1 MTERDT
7 DDTGSRLAAEI
18 QGGIFM
24 GVLVNVGSIMG
35 KEILN
40 LAEGTMIGK
49 VCGVALTS
57 DNKVAGLKVR
67 PKKIMGVVNVVPFE
81 NVKAFGATITV
92 NDVDGAACADVRDAL
107 GKNVITADGNLLGR
121 VEELAFD
128 AETGDI
134 AEIVIK
140 GELMDTML
148 NGRGILPGEKLVSIG
163 KDVVIAAENITAED
177 FQTPAEEVYGDWKE
191 LDELLNDIEKE
202 NEQIMFGDVDDD
214 DNDEKD
220 FEDKVEST
228 LEGFAKTMEETF
240 KKLKDEVTSDSF
252 KEQTNQAIDRFG
264 AEAKNLF
271 SEMREWVKN
280 IDTDSI
286 KSKISRKEEPEDVL
300 AADLEAQLEN
310 LTVEKPVLDEEG
322 NVIVWPGQIIGKEEI
337 KIALRGG
344 KLQELLDMATVS
356 LLKEEPAEEPAVEVV
371 EDAEPEI
378 EVEVIVAEPEISE
391 EDEAFIAEE
400 AAKLEQAEESVEESA
415 EQEEISAGTEEKV
428 EE

>member
-1 MTERDT
+1 
-7 DDTGSRLAAEI
+7 
-18 QGGIFM
+18 M

-35 KEILN
+35 KDILN

-49 VCGVALTS
+49 VCGVALTP
-57 DNKVAGLKVR
+57 DNKVAGLKVKS
-67 PKKIMGVVNVVPFE
+67 KKIMGTMNVVPFE

-92 NDVDGAACADVRDAL
+92 NDVDGTACADTRDAL

-148 NGRGILPGEKLVSIG
+148 DGRGILPGEKLVSIG
-163 KDVVIAAENITAED
+163 KDVVIAVENITAED

-191 LDELLNDIEKE
+191 LDELLEDIEKE
-202 NEQIMFGDVDDD
+202 NEQIMFEDIDEDDD
-214 DNDEKD
+214 A
-220 FEDKVEST
+220 EDKVEST
-228 LEGFAKTMEETF
+228 LEGFAKTMEETL
-240 KKLKDEVTSDSF
+240 KKLKDEVTSESF
-252 KEQTNQAIDRFG
+252 KEQTNQAIDRFS

-271 SEMREWVKN
+271 GEMREWVKN

-286 KSKISRKEEPEDVL
+286 KSRITRKEEPEDVL
-300 AADLEAQLEN
+300 AADLVSQLEN
-310 LTVEKPVLDEEG
+310 LTVAKPVLDEDG

-337 KIALRGG
+337 KAALRGG
-344 KLQELLDMATVS
+344 RLQELLDMATVS
-356 LLKEEPAEEPAVEVV
+356 LVKEETAAEPEEKT
-371 EDAEPEI
+371 EEPEI
-378 EVEVIVAEPEISE
+378 EVEVFVEETNDAEETAPEIEVEVFVEEPELSE
-391 EDEAFIAEE
+391 EDAAFIAEE
-400 AAKLEQAEESVEESA
+400 AAKIEQAED
-415 EQEEISAGTEEKV
+415 AGNEEKV

>member
-1 MTERDT
+1 
-7 DDTGSRLAAEI
+7 
-18 QGGIFM
+18 M

-35 KEILN
+35 KDILN

-49 VCGVALTS
+49 VCGVALTP
-57 DNKVAGLKVR
+57 DNKVAGLKVKS
-67 PKKIMGVVNVVPFE
+67 KKIMGTMNVVPFE

-92 NDVDGAACADVRDAL
+92 NDVDGTACADTRDAL

-148 NGRGILPGEKLVSIG
+148 DGRGILPGEKLVSIG
-163 KDVVIAAENITAED
+163 KDVVIAVENITAED

-191 LDELLNDIEKE
+191 LDELLEDIEKE
-202 NEQIMFGDVDDD
+202 NEQIMFEDIDEDDD
-214 DNDEKD
+214 A
-220 FEDKVEST
+220 EDKVEST
-228 LEGFAKTMEETF
+228 LESFAKTMEETL
-240 KKLKDEVTSDSF
+240 KKLKDEVTSESF
-252 KEQTNQAIDRFG
+252 KEQTNQAIDRFS

-271 SEMREWVKN
+271 GEMREWVKN

-286 KSKISRKEEPEDVL
+286 KSRITRKEEPEDVL
-300 AADLEAQLEN
+300 AADLVSQLEN
-310 LTVEKPVLDEEG
+310 LTVAKPVLDEDG

-337 KIALRGG
+337 KAALRGG
-344 KLQELLDMATVS
+344 RLQELLDMATVS
-356 LLKEEPAEEPAVEVV
+356 LVKEETAAEPAEKTE
-371 EDAEPEI
+371 EPEI
-378 EVEVIVAEPEISE
+378 EVEVFVEETNDAEETAPEIEVEVFVEEPELSE
-391 EDEAFIAEE
+391 EDAAFIAEE
-400 AAKLEQAEESVEESA
+400 AAKIEQAED
-415 EQEEISAGTEEKV
+415 AGNEEKV

>member
-1 MTERDT
+1 
-7 DDTGSRLAAEI
+7 
-18 QGGIFM
+18 M

-35 KEILN
+35 KDILN

-49 VCGVALTS
+49 VCGVALTP
-57 DNKVAGLKVR
+57 DNKVAGLKVKS
-67 PKKIMGVVNVVPFE
+67 KKIMGTMNVVPFE

-92 NDVDGAACADVRDAL
+92 NDVDGTACADTRDAL

-148 NGRGILPGEKLVSIG
+148 DGRGILPGEKLVSIG
-163 KDVVIAAENITAED
+163 KDVVIAVENITAED

-191 LDELLNDIEKE
+191 LDELLEDIEKE
-202 NEQIMFGDVDDD
+202 NEQIMFEDIDEDDD
-214 DNDEKD
+214 A
-220 FEDKVEST
+220 EDKVEST
-228 LEGFAKTMEETF
+228 LEGFAKTMEETL
-240 KKLKDEVTSDSF
+240 KKLKDEVTSESF
-252 KEQTNQAIDRFG
+252 KEQTNQAIDRFS

-271 SEMREWVKN
+271 GEMREWVKN

-286 KSKISRKEEPEDVL
+286 KSRITRKEEPEDVL
-300 AADLEAQLEN
+300 AADLVSQLEN
-310 LTVEKPVLDEEG
+310 LTVAKPVLDEDG

-337 KIALRGG
+337 KAALRGG
-344 KLQELLDMATVS
+344 RLQELLDMATVS
-356 LLKEEPAEEPAVEVV
+356 LVKEETAAEPAEKTE
-371 EDAEPEI
+371 EPEI
-378 EVEVIVAEPEISE
+378 EVEVFVVESELSE
-391 EDEAFIAEE
+391 EDAAFIAEE
-400 AAKLEQAEESVEESA
+400 AAKIEQAED
-415 EQEEISAGTEEKV
+415 AGNEEKV

>member
-1 MTERDT
+1 
-7 DDTGSRLAAEI
+7 
-18 QGGIFM
+18 M

-35 KEILN
+35 KDILN

-49 VCGVALTS
+49 VCGVALTP
-57 DNKVAGLKVR
+57 DNKVAGLKVKS
-67 PKKIMGVVNVVPFE
+67 KKIMGTMNVVPFE

-92 NDVDGAACADVRDAL
+92 NDVDGTACADTRDAL

-148 NGRGILPGEKLVSIG
+148 DGRGILPGEKLVSIG
-163 KDVVIAAENITAED
+163 KDVVIAVENITAED

-191 LDELLNDIEKE
+191 LDELLEDIEKE
-202 NEQIMFGDVDDD
+202 NEQIMFEDIDEDDD
-214 DNDEKD
+214 T
-220 FEDKVEST
+220 EDKVEST
-228 LEGFAKTMEETF
+228 LEGFAKTMEETL
-240 KKLKDEVTSDSF
+240 KKLKDEVTSESF
-252 KEQTNQAIDRFG
+252 KEQTNQAIDRFS

-271 SEMREWVKN
+271 GEMREWVKN

-286 KSKISRKEEPEDVL
+286 KSRITRKEEPEDVL
-300 AADLEAQLEN
+300 AADLVSQLEN
-310 LTVEKPVLDEEG
+310 LTVAKPVLDEDG

-337 KIALRGG
+337 KAALRGG
-344 KLQELLDMATVS
+344 RLQELLDMATVS
-356 LLKEEPAEEPAVEVV
+356 LVKEETAADPEEKTE
-371 EDAEPEI
+371 EPEI
-378 EVEVIVAEPEISE
+378 EVEVFVEETNDAEETAPEIEVEVFVEEPELSE
-391 EDEAFIAEE
+391 EDAAFIAEE
-400 AAKLEQAEESVEESA
+400 AAKIEQAED
-415 EQEEISAGTEEKV
+415 AGNEEKV

>member
-1 MTERDT
+1 
-7 DDTGSRLAAEI
+7 
-18 QGGIFM
+18 M

-35 KEILN
+35 KDILN

-49 VCGVALTS
+49 VCGVALTP
-57 DNKVAGLKVR
+57 DNKVAGLKVKS
-67 PKKIMGVVNVVPFE
+67 KKIMGTMNVVPFE

-92 NDVDGAACADVRDAL
+92 NDVDGTACADTRDAL

-148 NGRGILPGEKLVSIG
+148 DGRGILPGEKLVSIG
-163 KDVVIAAENITAED
+163 KDVVIAVENITAED

-191 LDELLNDIEKE
+191 LDELLEDIEKE
-202 NEQIMFGDVDDD
+202 NEQIMFEDIDEDDD
-214 DNDEKD
+214 T
-220 FEDKVEST
+220 EDKVEST
-228 LEGFAKTMEETF
+228 LEGFAKTMEETL
-240 KKLKDEVTSDSF
+240 KKLKDEVTSESF
-252 KEQTNQAIDRFG
+252 KEQTNQAIDRFS

-271 SEMREWVKN
+271 GEMREWVKN

-286 KSKISRKEEPEDVL
+286 KSRITRKEEPEDVL
-300 AADLEAQLEN
+300 AADLVSQLEN
-310 LTVEKPVLDEEG
+310 LTVAKPVLDEDG

-337 KIALRGG
+337 KAALRGG
-344 KLQELLDMATVS
+344 RLQELLDMATVS
-356 LLKEEPAEEPAVEVV
+356 LVKEETAAEPAEKTE
-371 EDAEPEI
+371 EPEI
-378 EVEVIVAEPEISE
+378 EVEVFVEETNDAEETAPAIEVEVFVEEPELSE
-391 EDEAFIAEE
+391 EDAAFIAEE
-400 AAKLEQAEESVEESA
+400 AAKIEQAED
-415 EQEEISAGTEEKV
+415 AGNEEKV

>member
-1 MTERDT
+1 
-7 DDTGSRLAAEI
+7 
-18 QGGIFM
+18 M

-35 KEILN
+35 KDILN

-49 VCGVALTS
+49 VCGVALTP
-57 DNKVAGLKVR
+57 DNKVAGLKVKS
-67 PKKIMGVVNVVPFE
+67 KKIMGTMNVVPFE

-92 NDVDGAACADVRDAL
+92 NDVDGTACADTRDAL

-148 NGRGILPGEKLVSIG
+148 DGRGILPGEKLVSIG
-163 KDVVIAAENITAED
+163 KDVVIAVENITAED

-191 LDELLNDIEKE
+191 LDELLEDIEKE
-202 NEQIMFGDVDDD
+202 NEQIMFEDIDEDDD
-214 DNDEKD
+214 A
-220 FEDKVEST
+220 EDKVEST
-228 LEGFAKTMEETF
+228 LEGFAKTMEETL
-240 KKLKDEVTSDSF
+240 KKLKDEVTSESF
-252 KEQTNQAIDRFG
+252 KEQTNQAIDRFS

-271 SEMREWVKN
+271 GEMREWVKN

-286 KSKISRKEEPEDVL
+286 KSRITRKEEPEDVL
-300 AADLEAQLEN
+300 AADLVSQLEN
-310 LTVEKPVLDEEG
+310 LTVAKPVLDEDG

-337 KIALRGG
+337 KAALRGG
-344 KLQELLDMATVS
+344 RLQELLDMATVS
-356 LLKEEPAEEPAVEVV
+356 LVKEETAAEPAEKAE
-371 EDAEPEI
+371 EPEI
-378 EVEVIVAEPEISE
+378 EVEVFVEETNDAEETAPAIEVEVFVEEPELSE
-391 EDEAFIAEE
+391 EDAAFIAEE
-400 AAKLEQAEESVEESA
+400 AAKIEQAED
-415 EQEEISAGTEEKV
+415 AGNEEKV

>member
-1 MTERDT
+1 
-7 DDTGSRLAAEI
+7 
-18 QGGIFM
+18 M

-35 KEILN
+35 KDILN

-49 VCGVALTS
+49 VCGVALTP
-57 DNKVAGLKVR
+57 DNKVAGLKVKS
-67 PKKIMGVVNVVPFE
+67 KKIMGTMNVVPFE

-92 NDVDGAACADVRDAL
+92 NDVDGTACADTRDAL

-148 NGRGILPGEKLVSIG
+148 DGRGILPGEKLVSIG
-163 KDVVIAAENITAED
+163 KDVVIAVENITAED

-191 LDELLNDIEKE
+191 LDELLEDIEKE
-202 NEQIMFGDVDDD
+202 NEQIMFEDIDEDDD
-214 DNDEKD
+214 T
-220 FEDKVEST
+220 EDKVEST
-228 LEGFAKTMEETF
+228 LEGFAKTMEETL
-240 KKLKDEVTSDSF
+240 KKLKDEVTSESF
-252 KEQTNQAIDRFG
+252 KEQTNQAIDRFS

-271 SEMREWVKN
+271 GEMREWVKN

-286 KSKISRKEEPEDVL
+286 KSRITRKEEPEDVL
-300 AADLEAQLEN
+300 AADLVSQLEN
-310 LTVEKPVLDEEG
+310 LTVAKPVLDEDG

-337 KIALRGG
+337 KAALRGG
-344 KLQELLDMATVS
+344 RLQELLDMATVS
-356 LLKEEPAEEPAVEVV
+356 LVKEETAAEPEEKT
-371 EDAEPEI
+371 EEPEI
-378 EVEVIVAEPEISE
+378 EVEVFVEETNDAEETAPEIEVEVFVEEPELSE
-391 EDEAFIAEE
+391 EDAAFIAEE
-400 AAKLEQAEESVEESA
+400 AAKIEQAED
-415 EQEEISAGTEEKV
+415 AGNEEKV

>member
-1 MTERDT
+1 
-7 DDTGSRLAAEI
+7 
-18 QGGIFM
+18 M

-35 KEILN
+35 KDILN

-49 VCGVALTS
+49 VCGVALTP
-57 DNKVAGLKVR
+57 DNKVAGLKVKS
-67 PKKIMGVVNVVPFE
+67 KKIMGTMNVVPFE

-92 NDVDGAACADVRDAL
+92 NDVDGTACADTRDAL

-148 NGRGILPGEKLVSIG
+148 DGRGILPGEKLVSIG
-163 KDVVIAAENITAED
+163 KDVVIAVENITAED

-191 LDELLNDIEKE
+191 LDELLEDIEKE
-202 NEQIMFGDVDDD
+202 NEQIMFEDIDEDDD
-214 DNDEKD
+214 A
-220 FEDKVEST
+220 EDKVEST
-228 LEGFAKTMEETF
+228 LEGFAKTMEETL
-240 KKLKDEVTSDSF
+240 KKLKDEVTSESF
-252 KEQTNQAIDRFG
+252 KEQTNQAIDRFS

-271 SEMREWVKN
+271 GEMREWVKN

-286 KSKISRKEEPEDVL
+286 KSRITRKEEPEDVL
-300 AADLEAQLEN
+300 AADLVSQLEN
-310 LTVEKPVLDEEG
+310 LTVAKPVLDEDG

-337 KIALRGG
+337 KAALRGG
-344 KLQELLDMATVS
+344 RLQELLDMATVS
-356 LLKEEPAEEPAVEVV
+356 LVKEETAAEPAEKTE
-371 EDAEPEI
+371 EPEI
-378 EVEVIVAEPEISE
+378 EVEVFVEETNDAEETAPEIEVEVFVEEPELSE
-391 EDEAFIAEE
+391 EDAAFIAEE
-400 AAKLEQAEESVEESA
+400 AAKIEQAED
-415 EQEEISAGTEEKV
+415 AGTEEKV

>member
-1 MTERDT
+1 
-7 DDTGSRLAAEI
+7 
-18 QGGIFM
+18 M

-35 KEILN
+35 KDILN

-49 VCGVALTS
+49 VCGVALTP
-57 DNKVAGLKVR
+57 DNKVAGLKVKS
-67 PKKIMGVVNVVPFE
+67 KKIMGTMNVVPFE

-92 NDVDGAACADVRDAL
+92 NDVDGTACADTRDAL

-148 NGRGILPGEKLVSIG
+148 DGRGILPGEKLVSIG
-163 KDVVIAAENITAED
+163 KDVVIAVENITAED

-191 LDELLNDIEKE
+191 LDELLEDIEKE
-202 NEQIMFGDVDDD
+202 NEQIMFEDIDEDDD
-214 DNDEKD
+214 T
-220 FEDKVEST
+220 EDKVEST
-228 LEGFAKTMEETF
+228 LEGFAKTMEETL
-240 KKLKDEVTSDSF
+240 KKLKDEVTSESF
-252 KEQTNQAIDRFG
+252 KEQTNQAIDRFS

-271 SEMREWVKN
+271 GEMREWVKN

-286 KSKISRKEEPEDVL
+286 KSRITRKEEPEDVL
-300 AADLEAQLEN
+300 AADLVSQLEN
-310 LTVEKPVLDEEG
+310 LTVAKPVLDEDG

-337 KIALRGG
+337 KAALRGG
-344 KLQELLDMATVS
+344 RLQELLDMATVS
-356 LLKEEPAEEPAVEVV
+356 LVKEETAAEPAEKTE
-371 EDAEPEI
+371 EPEI
-378 EVEVIVAEPEISE
+378 EVEVFVEETNDAEETAPAIEVEVFVEEPELSA
-391 EDEAFIAEE
+391 EDAAFIAEE
-400 AAKLEQAEESVEESA
+400 AAKIEQAED
-415 EQEEISAGTEEKV
+415 AGNEEKV

>member
-1 MTERDT
+1 
-7 DDTGSRLAAEI
+7 
-18 QGGIFM
+18 M

-35 KEILN
+35 KDILN

-49 VCGVALTS
+49 VCGVALTP
-57 DNKVAGLKVR
+57 DNKVAGLKVKS
-67 PKKIMGVVNVVPFE
+67 KKIMGTMNVVPFE

-92 NDVDGAACADVRDAL
+92 NDVDGTACADTRDAL

-148 NGRGILPGEKLVSIG
+148 DGRGILPGEKLVSIG
-163 KDVVIAAENITAED
+163 KDVVIAVENITAED

-191 LDELLNDIEKE
+191 LDELLEDIEKE
-202 NEQIMFGDVDDD
+202 NEQIMFEDIDEDDD
-214 DNDEKD
+214 T
-220 FEDKVEST
+220 EDKVEST
-228 LEGFAKTMEETF
+228 LEGFAKTMEETL
-240 KKLKDEVTSDSF
+240 KKLKDEVTSESF
-252 KEQTNQAIDRFG
+252 KEQTNQAIDRFS

-271 SEMREWVKN
+271 GEMREWVKN

-286 KSKISRKEEPEDVL
+286 KSRITRKEEPEDVL
-300 AADLEAQLEN
+300 AADLVSQLEN
-310 LTVEKPVLDEEG
+310 LTVAKPVLDEDG

-337 KIALRGG
+337 KAALRGG
-344 KLQELLDMATVS
+344 RLQELLDMATVS
-356 LLKEEPAEEPAVEVV
+356 LVKEETAAEPAEKTE
-371 EDAEPEI
+371 EPEI
-378 EVEVIVAEPEISE
+378 EVEVFVEETNDAEETAPEIEVEVFVEEPELSE
-391 EDEAFIAEE
+391 EDAAFIAEE
-400 AAKLEQAEESVEESA
+400 AAKIEQAED
-415 EQEEISAGTEEKV
+415 AGNEEKV

>member
-1 MTERDT
+1 
-7 DDTGSRLAAEI
+7 
-18 QGGIFM
+18 M

-35 KEILN
+35 KDILN

-49 VCGVALTS
+49 VCGVALTP
-57 DNKVAGLKVR
+57 DNKVAGLKVKS
-67 PKKIMGVVNVVPFE
+67 KKIMGTMNVVPFE

-92 NDVDGAACADVRDAL
+92 NDVDGTACADTRDAL

-148 NGRGILPGEKLVSIG
+148 DGRGILPGEKLVSIG
-163 KDVVIAAENITAED
+163 KDVVIAVENITAED

-191 LDELLNDIEKE
+191 LDELLEDIEKE
-202 NEQIMFGDVDDD
+202 NEQIMFEDIDEDDD
-214 DNDEKD
+214 T
-220 FEDKVEST
+220 EDKVEST
-228 LEGFAKTMEETF
+228 LEGFAKTMEETL
-240 KKLKDEVTSDSF
+240 KKLKDEVTSESF
-252 KEQTNQAIDRFG
+252 KEQTNQAIDRFS

-271 SEMREWVKN
+271 GEMREWVKN

-286 KSKISRKEEPEDVL
+286 KSRITRKEEPEDVL
-300 AADLEAQLEN
+300 AADLVSQLEN
-310 LTVEKPVLDEEG
+310 LTVAKPVLDEDG

-337 KIALRGG
+337 KAALRGG
-344 KLQELLDMATVS
+344 RLQELLDMATVS
-356 LLKEEPAEEPAVEVV
+356 LVKEETAAEPAEKTE
-371 EDAEPEI
+371 EPEI
-378 EVEVIVAEPEISE
+378 EVEVFVEETNDAEETAPEIEVEVFVEEPELSA
-391 EDEAFIAEE
+391 EDAAFIAEE
-400 AAKLEQAEESVEESA
+400 AAKIEQAED
-415 EQEEISAGTEEKV
+415 AGNEEKV

>member
-1 MTERDT
+1 
-7 DDTGSRLAAEI
+7 
-18 QGGIFM
+18 M

-35 KEILN
+35 KDILN

-49 VCGVALTS
+49 VCGVALTP
-57 DNKVAGLKVR
+57 DNKVAGLKVKS
-67 PKKIMGVVNVVPFE
+67 KKIMGTMNVVPFE

-92 NDVDGAACADVRDAL
+92 NDVDGTACADTRDAL

-148 NGRGILPGEKLVSIG
+148 DGRGILPGEKLVSIG
-163 KDVVIAAENITAED
+163 KDVVIAVENITAED

-191 LDELLNDIEKE
+191 LDELLEDIEKE
-202 NEQIMFGDVDDD
+202 NEQIMFEDIDEDDD
-214 DNDEKD
+214 T
-220 FEDKVEST
+220 EDKVEST
-228 LEGFAKTMEETF
+228 LEGFAKTMEETL
-240 KKLKDEVTSDSF
+240 KKLKDEVTSESF
-252 KEQTNQAIDRFG
+252 KEQTNQAIDRFS

-271 SEMREWVKN
+271 GEMREWVKN

-286 KSKISRKEEPEDVL
+286 KSRITRKEEPEDVL
-300 AADLEAQLEN
+300 AADLVSQLEN
-310 LTVEKPVLDEEG
+310 LTVAKPVLDEDG

-337 KIALRGG
+337 KAALRGG
-344 KLQELLDMATVS
+344 RLQELLDMATVS
-356 LLKEEPAEEPAVEVV
+356 LVKEETAAEPAEKTE
-371 EDAEPEI
+371 EPEI
-378 EVEVIVAEPEISE
+378 EVEVFVEEANNAEETAPEIEVEVFVEEPELSE
-391 EDEAFIAEE
+391 EDAAFIAEE
-400 AAKLEQAEESVEESA
+400 AAKIEQAED
-415 EQEEISAGTEEKV
+415 AGNEEKV